1 MKTLKQVIHY
11 PDTNSVEATWV
22 DRIQLPDVEVPE
34 VSATEAVLDEEG
46 NVITS
51 AIEAVAAH
59 MVPGEIKET
68 VIRCHSYADVQMDM
82 LRADVAEF
90 GVPLSAEDEA
100 LIAEVIAARVIPPAD
115 YSNDLYD
122 IEYLPKHPYVVYT
135 RKSDS
140 LVAQEQQLKLNAE
153 SLAYLAST
161 DWYVTRF
168 SETAE
173 PVPADVLA
181 KMAAARISIVK

>member
-1 MKTLKQVIHY
+1 MKILIITKY
-11 PDTNSVEATWV
+11 TNANVVEATWLDRTIAPDTYVPAV
-22 DRIQLPDVEVPE
+22 D
-34 VSATEAVLDEEG
+34 AVLDEEG
-46 NVITS
+46 NVIT
-51 AIEAVAAH
+51 EAVAAH
-59 MVPGEIKET
+59 TIPGAVTDVQLK
-68 VIRCHSYADVQMDM
+68 CHSYSDGQIDM

-115 YSNDLYD
+115 YSPELYD

-140 LVAQEQQLKLNAE
+140 LVAQEQQLKINAE

-161 DWYVTRF
+161 DWYIVRQVE
-168 SETAE
+168 SGV
-173 PVPADVLA
+173 PVPQDILD
-181 KMAAARISIVK
+181 ARQSARDSIVTY